1 MSQSD
6 MISVSDI
13 APEADRE
20 PGVWMEGGGVGC
32 TAISRSERKKEKA
45 SLLSERPPDCQ
56 AGSLY
61 STLDFSLTNQSLS
74 LILWNPQG
82 VHLF

>member
-20 PGVWMEGGGVGC
+20 PGVWMEGGGVRMH
-32 TAISRSERKKEKA
+32 SHFKE
-45 SLLSERPPDCQ
+45 
-56 AGSLY
+56 
-61 STLDFSLTNQSLS
+61 
-74 LILWNPQG
+74 
-82 VHLF
+82 